1 MRNADCIMNKKKV
14 MQEKKP
20 YMDSII
26 TGLKEIIKYDVAA
39 GIEKPYNDYID
50 WAHKIVMREYL
61 HSRKGN
67 STKSLTIDDKTEI
80 IRIWNEI
87 KSDVLS
93 QIETIIHDVKHRRL
107 TKEIRA
113 TTAKAVIKAAM
124 KAAGLKHNFVGQT
137 YRAKVSVMIT
147 HNRMLTV
154 YISYKTLNESLPHV
168 IESIKKIRSELESL
182 GSNISINKSYYIED
196 WED

>member
-1 MRNADCIMNKKKV
+1 MEENKT
-14 MQEKKP
+14 

-26 TGLKEIIKYDVAA
+26 TGLKELIKYDVTA
-39 GIEKPYNDYID
+39 GIEKPYTEYMD
-50 WAHKIVMREYL
+50 WAHEDVKRHYRYLRKWSSAKYLTYDNKIE
-61 HSRKGN
+61 
-67 STKSLTIDDKTEI
+67 TT
-80 IRIWNEI
+80 RIWNEI

-93 QIETIIHDVKHRRL
+93 QIETILHDVKHRRL
-107 TKEIRA
+107 TKEIKA

-124 KAAGLKHNFVGQT
+124 KEAGLKHNFVGQT

-154 YISYKTLNESLPHV
+154 YISYKTLNESLPQV

-182 GSNISINKSYYIED
+182 GSNVSINKSYYIED